1 MIKNSFEGQTNHR
14 HLRVGELV
22 KQNLGQIFIRNE
34 AKIPELNTKMV
45 TVTEVKMSSDLKSAR
60 AYVIPLGGKETK
72 KTVNILTEFS
82 YLFRK
87 ALSKKLDIKYLPRL
101 YFVEDK
107 SFDYAERIEKLIKEN
122 KNRWNQKKIS
132 LSCLR
137 YIKMMLDQQ
146 RFKSEY

>member
-1 MIKNSFEGQTNHR
+1 MNRRLGSYSLNHR

-34 AKIPELNTKMV
+34 AKIPAFNTKMV

-82 YLFRK
+82 YLVRK
-87 ALSKKLDIKYLPRL
+87 ALSKKLDIKFLPRL

-122 KNRWNQKKIS
+122 KNR
-132 LSCLR
+132 
-137 YIKMMLDQQ
+137 
-146 RFKSEY
+146 

>member
-1 MIKNSFEGQTNHR
+1 MIKNSMTGHLNHR

-22 KQNLGQIFIRNE
+22 KQNLGQIFIKNE
-34 AKIPELNTKMV
+34 AKIPSLNTKLI
-45 TVTEVKMSSDLKSAR
+45 TVTEVKMSSDLRSAR

-82 YLFRK
+82 YLVRK
-87 ALSKKLDIKYLPRL
+87 ALSKKLNIKFLPKL

-122 KNRWNQKKIS
+122 KKNEI
-132 LSCLR
+132 
-137 YIKMMLDQQ
+137 
-146 RFKSEY
+146 